1 MPSFDGQPMETIAGL
16 VEKLKRY
23 NEAYRGGS
31 SLISD
36 FEYDRLVEELRNLSP
51 NHPFLQS
58 IEPEKFDLKK
68 EIRHPAPM
76 LSTEKAY
83 SKAQLQRFVNRVQ
96 KESDEIG
103 VKNISYRVTPKLDGL
118 AARDDGDVFVSR
130 GNGEVGYEISSAF
143 EKGVIALEERGRGLG
158 EIVISKSYF
167 EKHLANNFEHPRNM
181 VVGIITSD
189 TLNDFAKQA
198 LQNRAVLFVPYT
210 LLPFWE
216 GSANDLLENIENI
229 KADLLAD
236 TDYPVDGV
244 VVEVTHDAV
253 KDYMAATT
261 HHYRWQIAYKTKGE
275 TAVTLVENVTWQVG
289 RAGTVTPVLE
299 IRPVSLSGAT
309 IRRVTAHNAGL
320 IQKNHIGRGAEI
332 EVIRSGEV
340 IPKLENVIKTSDQFE
355 LPKECPACGTDLI
368 WDNDFLR
375 CSNPLCIAQIEQRI
389 SHWFKTLGN
398 ADWFGIKSI
407 QKLVSEG
414 YNSLEKIYSMT
425 EEEFAK
431 IGFGPLQSKNLMD
444 AINISKTK
452 PVEDWRFLAALGI
465 PNLGK
470 GDSRKLLSY
479 FGIEDLFS
487 VDAEDIEKIHG
498 FGEVTGKSIEKGVE
512 NIKDTIRY
520 LLSLDFNLLKTPLV
534 GEQES
539 PESAIKDR
547 RIVFTGKMLLGSRGE
562 MEVHARRFGAKVQT
576 AVSRATDFLVCGEN
590 VGATKIKKAEAFDV
604 RIITE
609 SEYRGMLNR

>member
-1 MPSFDGQPMETIAGL
+1 
-16 VEKLKRY
+16 
-23 NEAYRGGS
+23 
-31 SLISD
+31 
-36 FEYDRLVEELRNLSP
+36 
-51 NHPFLQS
+51 
-58 IEPEKFDLKK
+58 
-68 EIRHPAPM
+68 
-76 LSTEKAY
+76 
-83 SKAQLQRFVNRVQ
+83 
-96 KESDEIG
+96 
-103 VKNISYRVTPKLDGL
+103 
-118 AARDDGDVFVSR
+118 
-130 GNGEVGYEISSAF
+130 
-143 EKGVIALEERGRGLG
+143 
-158 EIVISKSYF
+158 
-167 EKHLANNFEHPRNM
+167 
-181 VVGIITSD
+181 
-189 TLNDFAKQA
+189 
-198 LQNRAVLFVPYT
+198 
-210 LLPFWE
+210 
-216 GSANDLLENIENI
+216 
-229 KADLLAD
+229 
-236 TDYPVDGV
+236 
-244 VVEVTHDAV
+244 
-253 KDYMAATT
+253 MAATT

-275 TAVTLVENVTWQVG
+275 TAVTLVEDVTWQVG

-320 IQKNHIGRGAEI
+320 IQKKHIGRGAEI

-340 IPKLENVIKTSDQFE
+340 IPKLEKVIKTSDQFE
-355 LPKECPACGTDLI
+355 LPKKCPSCGTDLI

-375 CSNPLCIAQIEQRI
+375 CSNPSCIAQIEQRI

-398 ADWFGIKSI
+398 ADWFGIKTI
-407 QKLVSEG
+407 QKLVGKG
-414 YNSLEKIYSMT
+414 YNSLEKIYPMT

-498 FGEVTGKSIEKGVE
+498 FGEVTGKSIEKGIV

-520 LLSLDFNLLKTPLV
+520 LLSLDFKLLKTPLV
-534 GEQES
+534 GKQES

-547 RIVFTGKMLLGSRGE
+547 RIVFTGKMLLGIRGE
-562 MEVHARRFGAKVQT
+562 MEAHARRLGAKVQT
-576 AVSRATDFLVCGEN
+576 TVSRATDFLVCGEN
-590 VGATKIKKAEAFDV
+590 VGATKIKKAETFDV

>member
-1 MPSFDGQPMETIAGL
+1 METIDGL

-31 SLISD
+31 PLISD

-58 IEPEKFDLKK
+58 IEPEKFDSKK
-68 EIRHPAPM
+68 EVRHPVPM

-83 SKAQLQRFVNRVQ
+83 SKAQLQRFVNRVK
-96 KESDEIG
+96 KEADEIG
-103 VKNISYRVTPKLDGL
+103 VKNISYRVTPKLDGV

-143 EKGVIALEERGRGLG
+143 EKGVISLEARGRGLG

-189 TLNDFAKQA
+189 TLNDFAKRA
-198 LQNRAVLFVPYT
+198 LQDRVVRFFPYN

-216 GSANDLLENIENI
+216 GDANDLLENIENI
-229 KADLLAD
+229 KADLLTN

-275 TAVTLVENVTWQVG
+275 TAVTLVEDVTWQVG

-320 IQKNHIGRGAEI
+320 IQKKHIGRGAEI

-340 IPKLENVIKTSDQFE
+340 IPKLEKVIKTSDQFE
-355 LPKECPACGTDLI
+355 LPKKCPSCGTDLI

-375 CSNPLCIAQIEQRI
+375 CSNPSCIAQIEQRI

-398 ADWFGIKSI
+398 ADWFGIKTI
-407 QKLVSEG
+407 QKLVGKG
-414 YNSLEKIYSMT
+414 YNSLEKIYPMT

-498 FGEVTGKSIEKGVE
+498 FGEVTGKSIEKGIV

-520 LLSLDFNLLKTPLV
+520 LLSLDFKLLKTPLV

-562 MEVHARRFGAKVQT
+562 MEAHARRLGAKVQT
-576 AVSRATDFLVCGEN
+576 AVSRVTDFLVCGEN
-590 VGATKIKKAEAFDV
+590 VGATKIKKAETFDV

-609 SEYRGMLNR
+609 SEYRDMLNG